1 MIGFTLAEGSR
12 ADQLIART
20 EIIIQISRPGI
31 RWKISSIHREFLLK
45 MMTEFWRQTRAGCTA
60 I

>member
-1 MIGFTLAEGSR
+1 MIGFLLDEGSK
-12 ADQLIART
+12 ADQLIHT

-31 RWKISSIHREFLLK
+31 RWKISSIHKEFLLK